1 MQPDSVLFDG
11 EVECWE
17 HLQYS
22 FSSLLPQLRTAIIHL
37 CIITECVNVWDYDGS
52 EPMQTNQIIP
62 RYPENQ
68 LRLVWILL
76 SNSKTL
82 KKLVIVVQ
90 DSWES
95 DRFVELQQHK
105 LLGFD
110 KTSPAAEIVII
121 RKTYE
126 Q

>member
-52 EPMQTNQIIP
+52 EPMQRNQIIS
-62 RYPENQ
+62 RYSENQ
-68 LRLVWILL
+68 LRLEWILL